1 MSFVTN
7 RLRPPPPILSPAV
20 VKLQGFNS
28 ADSATVTEAMPLAT
42 NVVGGTVIAKAD
54 SYAVSACSA
63 VIPGPGNGSRAER
76 SCSRGHGVSPV
87 MALILAAAIALSP
100 LADDETQVRQCA
112 LFGNGKSAHVV
123 CRFVDPPQ
131 LANEHRP
138 QPTPLPPTG

>member
-1 MSFVTN
+1 
-7 RLRPPPPILSPAV
+7 
-20 VKLQGFNS
+20 
-28 ADSATVTEAMPLAT
+28 
-42 NVVGGTVIAKAD
+42 
-54 SYAVSACSA
+54 
-63 VIPGPGNGSRAER
+63 
-76 SCSRGHGVSPV
+76 